1 MNPVLSLGRGKLA
14 SATLVTSTRENLPMR
29 VTFLLTLGLVG
40 FASCTTVTAPPV
52 QDAVSNFRIVLDHP
66 EYTPAEASNF
76 GIQATVTN
84 TSSDQDFYANV
95 GDGFNSA
102 LEQSTIFA
110 ALGTQAVIE
119 RRVAGFV
126 WENANTGLL
135 IEGSRFV
142 VLSAGRSYRLIGSIA
157 PNSPGTYRIRLDYS
171 TRMNDPSSTLFH
183 DYSAAFLVR

>member
-1 MNPVLSLGRGKLA
+1 M
-14 SATLVTSTRENLPMR
+14 ENQPMR
-29 VTFLLTLGLVG
+29 VPFLLTLGLVG

-52 QDAVSNFRIVLDHP
+52 HDAANNFRIVLDRP
-66 EYTPAEASNF
+66 EYTQGEASNF

-119 RRVAGFV
+119 RRVAGFE
-126 WENANTGLL
+126 WENANVGQL

-142 VLSAGRSYRLIGSIA
+142 VLSAGRNYRLVGSIA
-157 PNSPGTYRIRLDYS
+157 PNRPGTYRIRLDYS
-171 TRMNDPSSTLFH
+171 ARLNDPASTLFH